1 MPNTTPTGNAPAN
14 RGKPFG
20 QFWDESAMTPGAL
33 RIIEHGR
40 ALVAEDKAEAKR
52 LARNAKSRE
61 ARAAKQA
68 AYLAA
73 VTTVVE
79 PVVEPPAAPEPVVEP
94 PAASEPTLPPVLVH
108 GNYKL
113 QTATGRVKYGNF
125 EITEDLNAA
134 SLHVTPATLR
144 RLPASP
150 RLVNRSGTLHLTDAA
165 MNEFKRVLS

>member
-1 MPNTTPTGNAPAN
+1 MPTTATPDTASELAGQ
-14 RGKPFG
+14 PFG
-20 QFWDESAMTPGAL
+20 QVWDESQMCPGAL
-33 RIIEHGR
+33 RAIAYGR
-40 ALVAEDKAEAKR
+40 EVDAKENAETKRKAK
-52 LARNAKSRE
+52 NAK
-61 ARAAKQA
+61 AKAVRAAKKA
-68 AYLAA
+68 AAA
-73 VTTVVE
+73 TVVVDDAPVATVVE
-79 PVVEPPAAPEPVVEP
+79 PAPPTVPEP
-94 PAASEPTLPPVLVH
+94 ALPPVLVH